1 MEDKQSEILDF
12 LMDKKSYPHK
22 VSKIAIKE
30 THISW
35 VFLTGTYA
43 YKIKKPVK
51 FGKILDFSTLQLR
64 KKYCL
69 REFTL
74 NRTLC
79 YGMYLGVVKIVKRD
93 GLHLVNLNSGG
104 RALEY
109 AVKMVEFPQKYQ
121 MNNLLLDNRISA
133 KEMDKLTDVLV
144 RFHKSTS
151 TNYKISS
158 YGRPCMMMKIV
169 NENFDTLASLGHARS
184 SLRKKLVGYI
194 VENEKL
200 FLKRIREGKVRDIH
214 GDLNLQNIF
223 LVRDKFYFYDRIE
236 FNDILRYG
244 DVAHDVA
251 HLAMD
256 LDFYKRRDLSR
267 KFISEYISKSDDHD
281 LNKLVYFLMC
291 FKSSM
296 RAKVAAF
303 NEKFETNE
311 RKKAVHLKEFKE
323 RIKLAESYISLF

>member
-1 MEDKQSEILDF
+1 MTDRQSEILDF

-22 VSKIAIKE
+22 VSNISIKE

-35 VFLTGTYA
+35 VFLTGPYA
-43 YKIKKPVK
+43 YKIKKALK
-51 FGKILDFSTLQLR
+51 FGKILDFSTLELR

-74 NRTLC
+74 NRILC
-79 YGMYLGVVKIVKRD
+79 YDMYLGVVKIVKR
-93 GLHLVNLNSGG
+93 GGFHLVNLNSYG

-121 MNNLLLDNRISA
+121 MNNLLHDNRIST
-133 KEMDKLTDVLV
+133 KEIDKLTDILV
-144 RFHKSTS
+144 RFHKSAP
-151 TNYKISS
+151 TNSRIDS
-158 YGRPCMMMKIV
+158 YGRPSMMMKIV
-169 NENFDTLASLGHARS
+169 NENFDTLTSLGHARS
-184 SLRKKLVGYI
+184 DLRKKIVEYI
-194 VENEKL
+194 VENETL
-200 FLKRIREGKVRDIH
+200 FLKRIREGRVRDIH

-223 LVRDKFYFYDRIE
+223 LVRGRFYLYDRIE

-251 HLAMD
+251 HLSMD

-267 KFISEYISKSDDHD
+267 RFISEYILRSNDYD

-291 FKSSM
+291 LKSSV
-296 RAKVAAF
+296 RAKVSAF
-303 NEKFETNE
+303 KAKYEVDE
-311 RKKAVHLKEFKE
+311 RKKRLHANEFKQ
-323 RIKLAESYISLF
+323 RIRLAESYLSLF

>member
-93 GLHLVNLNSGG
+93 GLHLVNLDSGG

-121 MNNLLLDNRISA
+121 LDNLLLNNRIST
-133 KEMDKLTDVLV
+133 KELDTLTDLLV
-144 RFHKSTS
+144 RFHKSAR
-151 TNYKISS
+151 TNSKISS
-158 YGRPCMMMKIV
+158 FGRPSILMRIV
-169 NENFDTLASLGHARS
+169 KENFDTLSGLDHTRS
-184 SLRKKLVGYI
+184 VLRKKLVGYI
-194 VENEKL
+194 EENGRLFMKRVHEEK
-200 FLKRIREGKVRDIH
+200 IRDIH

-223 LVRDKFYFYDRIE
+223 LVGGKFYLYDRIE
-236 FNDILRYG
+236 FNDTLRYG

-256 LDFYKRRDLSR
+256 LDFYKRQDLSR
-267 KFISEYISKSDDHD
+267 HFISEYISQSNDYD

-291 FKSSM
+291 FKSSV
-296 RAKVAAF
+296 RAKVSAF
-303 NEKFETNE
+303 KAKHETNE
-311 RKKAVHLKEFKE
+311 RKKRSHLNEFKQ
-323 RIKLAESYISLF
+323 RIMLAESYVSLF